1 MLTLRRAGLSSAA
14 YRDSLDYVI
23 VDDGREAGRL
33 YEDRHSKPELR
44 WFWSITVY
52 VDPKRGITTN
62 GRAATI
68 EAAKAQFLTNSNFAA
83 LATRYHYRTVL
94 RREGQRVLRP
104 KRVTRQ
110 SPDDRWHLS
119 L

>member
-1 MLTLRRAGLSSAA
+1 MLSLRRTGLSSLA

-68 EAAKAQFLTNSNFAA
+68 EAAKAQFLTNWEKCRARTS
-83 LATRYHYRTVL
+83 HY
-94 RREGQRVLRP
+94 
-104 KRVTRQ
+104 
-110 SPDDRWHLS
+110 
-119 L
+119 